1 MLAVFLFLVMMAVL
15 AGTLLILLVVLVENI
30 TPDHSAKRNQGK
42 NAVEYRLTI
51 EVEKTEGD
59 QNMLPK
65 DLLREIS
72 KIIEENT
79 GIKVPRPKT
88 IEEILSSIPAKDRAR
103 LLPSLV
109 PIVVDAIQ
117 QSTGMNMDASIALEE
132 FLLGQGLGLSEL
144 DVAIETDAMK
154 LEKTLG
160 ARKRYK
166 EIADHYREEM
176 GEDLVVDFAE
186 KMFTFKLLQEAF
198 KDMQLPPGWSP
209 QQVAGLLGRGT
220 PDNDT
225 AGILWEDGDER

>member
-1 MLAVFLFLVMMAVL
+1 
-15 AGTLLILLVVLVENI
+15 
-30 TPDHSAKRNQGK
+30 
-42 NAVEYRLTI
+42 
-51 EVEKTEGD
+51 
-59 QNMLPK
+59 MLPK

-154 LEKTLG
+154 LEKTLA
-160 ARKRYK
+160 ARMRYK

-186 KMFTFKLLQEAF
+186 KMFTFKLLQETF

-209 QQVAGLLGRGT
+209 QQVAGLLGKGT
-220 PDNDT
+220 RDHDT
-225 AGILWEDGDER
+225 AGILWDDDEE